1 MNNNHLIDISAPE
14 LIEICGSTTYWKGRA
29 YFEQN
34 RVIELSCA
42 VNPDDYSVTSTVR
55 GSGNSTYQ
63 QQITLSRYRQ
73 KPRIKGACSCPVGF
87 NCKHVVAVC
96 LQLIAQKDNIIEFT
110 PQNQTRQPDCLKWLE
125 NLAAPKT
132 IERQEFIAYVIS
144 ESPQPKKPL
153 QLSIFLTKT
162 KKQGGLTVGKK
173 LNFSSFRYAYMQSQY
188 SAQDYDIVQMMLGL
202 PNDYYYSETVD
213 LIGPLGAI
221 VLDKLLKTGHVFWK
235 THRTGDA
242 LQEGPEKNL
251 ELTWQSLE
259 SSEYKLV
266 LNQDKKLK
274 VIRTDPP
281 YYLDL
286 QTHQLGLLNLGGMTW
301 DQVEKIK
308 NSPLVVPK
316 QYAQQFSQRL
326 LEKHP
331 ELPIPAPVEMQI
343 QELKD
348 ITPRP
353 VLELAGH
360 STNDGH
366 YIHILK
372 LHFDYDGHRLSKR
385 QKNDI
390 AMLSN
395 DSGYYRLH
403 RDLATEQ
410 MAENELTLPG
420 FRAIDSEMST
430 ALDQSGELIFFSP
443 AKHSI
448 VESAARWSHFLDEQ
462 IPRLIEQGWDV
473 ITDPSFLLQFQQA
486 ETWDAEIEQSDNDW
500 FDMSFNITIQGR
512 SFPLL
517 PLITPVLESYDR
529 DDLPDLLCIPL
540 ENHQFVNLPSEQLKP
555 FLDILYELFDS
566 LSFND
571 QGQGRFSRFNAAALV
586 DLHHYGLFSI
596 NGGDELIEIGK
607 KIRDFKGISDVNPP
621 EGLQAE
627 LRNYQNKG
635 LSWLQ
640 FLREYRFGGI
650 LADDMGLGKT
660 IQTLAHLLLE
670 KQSGR
675 MQQPTLIVAP
685 TSLMSNWRREAE
697 KFTPELKVLVLQGTE
712 RKERFALISD
722 YDLVLTTYPLLP
734 RDEEVLLAEGYY
746 YLILDEA
753 QIVKNPKSLAARIVR
768 RINAEHRLCLTGT
781 PLENH
786 LGELWAQYDFLMPGF
801 LGDQTFFKKHYQT
814 PIEVNGD
821 PDLKAKLSKRLEPF
835 LLRRTK
841 KDVVEELPDKTEM
854 IRSVPLYDKQAAL
867 YESIRISMEKKVRD
881 AIAEK
886 GLARSHITILDALLK
901 LRQTCCDP
909 RTLNLAE
916 AKKVKESAKLDLLM
930 ELIPE
935 LLEEGRKI
943 LLFSQFTKMLALIET
958 ELKAQKISYT
968 KLTGQTRKRDEVIEQ
983 FKSGQVDLFL
993 ISLKA
998 GGVGLNLTEADTVI
1012 IYDPWWNPAVEAQ
1025 AADRAHR
1032 IGQDKAVFV
1041 YKLIT
1046 ENTVEEKI
1054 LAMQEKKRR
1063 LSESIYQGGKKEAAL
1078 QLTADDLTDLFT
1090 PLA

>member
-1 MNNNHLIDISAPE
+1 MDIISVPE
-14 LIEICGSTTYWKGRA
+14 LIELCGSTTYWKGRK

-34 RVIELSCA
+34 RVHEFSC
-42 VNPDDYSVTSTVR
+42 VENPSSYIITSSVR
-55 GSGNSTYQ
+55 GSGGANYQ
-63 QQITLSRYRQ
+63 LGITLSRNRQ
-73 KPRIKGACSCPVGF
+73 GVRLRGICSCPVGV
-87 NCKHVVAVC
+87 NCKHVVASC
-96 LQLIAQKDNIIEFT
+96 LQLISKKDVVQSVSEH
-110 PQNQTRQPDCLKWLE
+110 PGRLPDCLNWLDS
-125 NLAAPKT
+125 LAKPQASAKN
-132 IERQEFIAYVIS
+132 QDEFIAYVIG
-144 ESPQPKKPL
+144 ESSQPKKQL
-153 QLSIFLTKT
+153 QLSIFLTKF
-162 KKQGGLTVGKK
+162 KKQGGGLTVGKK
-173 LNFSSFRYAYMQSQY
+173 LHFSSFRYSYNQTIY
-188 SAQDYDIVQMMLGL
+188 NPRDYEIVQMALGL
-202 PNDYYYSETVD
+202 PSYYYSENVD
-213 LIGPLGAI
+213 LAGSLGAVVI
-221 VLDKLLKTGHVFWK
+221 AKMLETGHVFWK
-235 THRTGDA
+235 THRTGQFFKEGSEKK
-242 LQEGPEKNL
+242 LQF
-251 ELTWQSLE
+251 TWQSQE
-259 SSEYKLV
+259 GSGYKLV
-266 LNQDKKLK
+266 LEQAENLK
-274 VIRTDPP
+274 IIHTDPP
-281 YYLDL
+281 YYLN
-286 QTHQLGLLNLGGMTW
+286 TKNHTIGLLNLGGLTW
-301 DQVEKIK
+301 EQVEKIQT
-308 NSPLVVPK
+308 SPLVVPE
-316 QYAQQFSQRL
+316 QYAQEFSQRL

-331 ELPIPAPVEMQI
+331 ELPIPAPAELNI
-343 QELKD
+343 QELREL
-348 ITPRP
+348 TLHP
-353 VLELAGH
+353 VLELAGQ
-360 STNDGH
+360 SERDGR
-366 YIHILK
+366 YIHVLK
-372 LHFDYDGHRLSKR
+372 LHFDYDGHRLSNKSSNGVSMIT
-385 QKNDI
+385 ND
-390 AMLSN
+390 A
-395 DSGYYRLH
+395 GYFRIH
-403 RDLATEQ
+403 RDSTQEQ
-410 MAENELTLPG
+410 AIENELTDFG
-420 FRAIDSEMST
+420 FVSSST
-430 ALDQSGELIFFSP
+430 VTEASTDELVFFSP
-443 AKHSI
+443 DDHSLMD
-448 VESAARWSHFLDEQ
+448 SAARWSRFLDEQ
-462 IPRLIEQGWDV
+462 VPLLIEQGWEV

-486 ETWDAEIEQSDNDW
+486 ESWDAEIEPSDNDW
-500 FDMSFNITIQGR
+500 FDIGFNITIQGQ
-512 SFPLL
+512 SLPLL
-517 PLITPVLESYDR
+517 PLITPVLEAYDR
-529 DDLPDLLCIPL
+529 DNLPEFLCVPL
-540 ENHQFVNLPSEQLKP
+540 ENHQFINLPSEQLKP

-566 LSFND
+566 LSFNSE
-571 QGQGRFSRFNAAALV
+571 GQGRLSRFDAAALV

-596 NGGDELIEIGK
+596 NGGEELIEIGK
-607 KIRDFKGISDVNPP
+607 KIRNFKGIDDITPP

-627 LRNYQNKG
+627 LRPYQNKG
-635 LSWLQ
+635 LNWLQ
-640 FLREYRFGGI
+640 FLREYHFAGI

-675 MQQPTLIVAP
+675 MQKPTLIVAP
-685 TSLMSNWRREAE
+685 TSLMSNWRREAA
-697 KFTPELKVLVLQGTE
+697 KFTPDLKVLVLQGTE
-712 RKERFALISD
+712 RKERFAQIND

-734 RDEEVLLAEGYY
+734 RDEDALLAEAYY

-753 QIVKNPKSLAARIVR
+753 QIVKNPKSQAARIVR
-768 RINAEHRLCLTGT
+768 RISADHRLCLTGT

-801 LGDQTFFKKHYQT
+801 LGDQTFFKKQYQT

-821 PDLKAKLSKRLEPF
+821 PDLKARLSKRLEPF

-841 KDVVEELPDKTEM
+841 KDVVEELPDKTEI

-909 RTLNLAE
+909 RTLNLTE
-916 AKKVKESAKLDLLM
+916 AKKVNESAKLDLLM

-958 ELKAQKISYT
+958 ELKAKKISYS

-1046 ENTVEEKI
+1046 EDTVEEKI
-1054 LAMQEKKRR
+1054 LAMQEKKRK

-1090 PLA
+1090 PLV